1 MMIIPYCDHCTH
13 TCYVK
18 CFEVLL
24 GKRLCPMHLMW
35 VTVCCGQHCPRLR
48 RSGSTPPY
56 VDGAGPSSHAL
67 LSLSLMLLMSC
78 SGGLR
83 RITVPGMGASL
94 QTLSHLVL
102 GSCPNGVLWR
112 LSWYSKATS
121 IVSGSEGGMAD
132 QEGQLVGAFTW
143 SPADPLVG

>member
-1 MMIIPYCDHCTH
+1 M
-13 TCYVK
+13 
-18 CFEVLL
+18 
-24 GKRLCPMHLMW
+24 
-35 VTVCCGQHCPRLR
+35 
-48 RSGSTPPY
+48 
-56 VDGAGPSSHAL
+56 
-67 LSLSLMLLMSC
+67 
-78 SGGLR
+78 
-83 RITVPGMGASL
+83 PGMGASL